1 MIRSSQLHIMIIT
14 WSLRRVTNVRL
25 AESVGDF
32 VLQTQIAYQ
41 RKSKNGPKVHETL
54 KVNVGKFEFNGGRPE
69 RRSIMEVC
77 G

>member
-1 MIRSSQLHIMIIT
+1 MIIT

-54 KVNVGKFEFNGGRPE
+54 SLMADARKDARLWKSADELETLISESWSMCPL
-69 RRSIMEVC
+69 
-77 G
+77 

>member
-32 VLQTQIAYQ
+32 VLQTQIACLKTVQ
-41 RKSKNGPKVHETL
+41 RFMKL
-54 KVNVGKFEFNGGRPE
+54 
-69 RRSIMEVC
+69 
-77 G
+77 